1 MPQPRRCGRGVSL
14 PPWFWACWPWTCSSS
29 IARRTS
35 RASGKPGPGPRS
47 GWVWRWFSAY
57 MRGIMIGAGVE
68 LLHHFSWLEM
78 VFGGI
83 LLLTGVKMFFTGD
96 ESYEPSKTLAFRLT
110 RKYVP
115 LTDQFHGERFF
126 VREQGKWLGTPALPA
141 RRAHLILPAEI
152 FSALQIR
159 AAIRR
164 IRRSACP
171 NWGGCRGRCRRGRRI
186 PGGRVP

>member
-1 MPQPRRCGRGVSL
+1 
-14 PPWFWACWPWTCSSS
+14 
-29 IARRTS
+29 
-35 RASGKPGPGPRS
+35 
-47 GWVWRWFSAY
+47 